1 MKNNKILLLKLIV
14 PFAVF
19 LLIAYIIIYF
29 AYKTVYINDFKNNTL
44 IEMDNTELVL
54 SIEMEKIYDVM
65 YTLRGYFQANENL
78 FPNIRKTL
86 ENILQ
91 SNKNIYDILY
101 GNEIPYNIGGLF
113 VNGISPYPDTYDQ
126 TSRVW
131 YKGALSK
138 DGIFITEPYIDA
150 NTGGICITLSL
161 AVYTNNS
168 LKGVIGIDFLEMN
181 NIVKKVITENQVNLI
196 TSEGLYMSHQNKDY
210 IFNDKY
216 NIYQEVLF
224 KDAKSLESP
233 NKAIIQI
240 VGNEW
245 YAIKNLRNTPY
256 KLVIRGSMDET
267 NGRIKRMMISY
278 LAIMVILIIM
288 QTSLAFLVVIPISQM
303 LDKAINSIDQM
314 SKGNFII
321 ETSKSN
327 KLKNDKSGH
336 LISHVNEMKNIVGN
350 VVLKLKS
357 NISMINNEIENIS
370 SSAEYLSDRSNT
382 QAAAIE
388 ELTGSMQSLSSSIK
402 EISSNSIK
410 AKDMSTKVIET
421 TETGV
426 DAVNEISAHM
436 HDISESS
443 KKISEITKLIQSI
456 AFQTNI
462 LALNAAVEAAR
473 AGEQG
478 RGFAIVAS
486 EVRSLAQTVNEAAT
500 NITNIVDETVR
511 RVEVGS
517 ESANKSSEILEAI
530 NNLAKDME
538 KELHDISQS
547 IMQEEDGIIQMN
559 AAIVELNNITQENS
573 NLATQ
578 NSASS
583 TEISNMSQNIVEE
596 IEYFKLE

>member
-583 TEISNMSQNIVEE
+583 TEIS
-596 IEYFKLE
+596 

>member
-29 AYKTVYINDFKNNTL
+29 AYKAVYINDFKNNTL

-500 NITNIVDETVR
+500 NITNIVDETVN
-511 RVEVGS
+511 RVEIGS
-517 ESANKSSEILEAI
+517 ESANKSSEILSTI
-530 NNLAKDME
+530 NNLVKDME

-547 IMQEEDGIIQMN
+547 IMQEEDGIMQMN
-559 AAIVELNNITQENS
+559 TAILELNNITQENS
-573 NLATQ
+573 SLASQ
-578 NSASS
+578 NSTSS
-583 TEISNMSQNIVEE
+583 AEISNMSKEIVNE
-596 IEYFKLE
+596 IDYFKLK